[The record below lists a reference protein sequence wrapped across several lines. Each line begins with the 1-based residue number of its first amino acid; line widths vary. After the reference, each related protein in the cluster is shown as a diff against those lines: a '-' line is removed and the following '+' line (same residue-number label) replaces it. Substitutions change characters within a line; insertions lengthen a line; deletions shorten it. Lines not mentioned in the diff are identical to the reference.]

1 MRGVRGVGGGGWVG
15 ESRVRWVGGGGRW
28 TWGVLGAEGDR
39 IWRGG
44 IAVEMEGDRGGL
56 HKFFLAF
63 KKLFDTYLCLNMF
76 KLV

>member
-1 MRGVRGVGGGGWVG
+1 MAFKKLFDTYFFYKTVRGVRGVGGGGWVG

-56 HKFFLAF
+56 HKFFF
-63 KKLFDTYLCLNMF
+63 SI
-76 KLV
+76 

>member
-1 MRGVRGVGGGGWVG
+1 MSRGIEGA
-15 ESRVRWVGGGGRW
+15 GGRRRRPVDR
-28 TWGVLGAEGDR
+28 GVLGGEGDR

-44 IAVEMEGDRGGL
+44 IAIEMEGDRGGL
-56 HKFFLAF
+56 HNFFLAF